1 MRAWLIL
8 CLLGTALPAQSIYK
22 TPGEVIDGA
31 VVTRLETELSGQ
43 NPDLPKIIGEGE
55 AELARYNA
63 QFIADKR
70 IQDERR
76 GQHAA
81 LSENA
86 IRIMALS
93 RSKEAGRNYFLG
105 DHPYMFRLHRLIGES
120 YDRSR
125 DRYRALNQYAMAF
138 RFTSFEQPYV
148 ETLSD
153 AERNARYIMILNG
166 FANEERLSE
175 ERDPQAIADA
185 KSFRTDLGQYT
196 KITAEAEEARK
207 RIATEEARL
216 ARGQSADPAG
226 ARTRF
231 DQLTAQKKNLEQRL
245 ENVRTTSY
253 KKYAQAKQKRDGELA
268 FFMAVLVQQLEG
280 KNKEIDRILNRS
292 SFYRGI
298 GTELGEDRTPYREF
312 TAYGMLLELANKI
325 DPSNISYVS
334 LLANEYRHSRQV
346 GLALR
351 YFQDYFDLA
360 DKISPRPGDYDSNLL
375 AYAGLYT
382 DSQNYIRASELMEKY
397 VSNVNSPQVRLQL
410 ADISFQRT
418 GKLERAKELYNQFL
432 AAQLPF
438 DQITDTKKR
447 TESALVR
454 YRVNRNLAAIA
465 RRGLRTDQELA
476 SLQESEN
483 VFRTVEKDY
492 NVARQA
498 EDNIRAKLFE
508 IKQKVISREDEE
520 LQREYY
526 RLQRI
531 DLTEAAEI
539 TGYIRTRLDSMNF
552 GLVLERQAYLAERA
566 RDFNTAGVKYREMVL
581 RGTGSEQTRA
591 RENLERIRLTLAD
604 GMLRSPVLAP
614 DFER

>member
-1 MRAWLIL
+1 MKL
-8 CLLGTALPAQSIYK
+8 CVALTLFATSLSAQSIYK

-31 VVTRLETELSGQ
+31 VITRLENELAGQ

-55 AELARYNA
+55 AELARYNS

-76 GQHAA
+76 GQHVA

-86 IRIMALS
+86 IRLMALS

-105 DHPYMFRLHRLIGES
+105 DHPYLFRLHRLIGES

-138 RFTSFEQPYV
+138 RFTSLEQPYV
-148 ETLSD
+148 ETLSEND
-153 AERNARYIMILNG
+153 RHARYIQILNG
-166 FANEERLSE
+166 FANEDRLSE

-185 KSFRTDLGQYT
+185 RSFRTDLSQYT
-196 KITAEAEEARK
+196 KVSADAEEARK
-207 RIATEEARL
+207 QIAGEEARI
-216 ARGQSADPAG
+216 ARGQPGDPAA
-226 ARTRF
+226 ARAKF
-231 DQLTAQKKNLEQRL
+231 EQLSAQKKALEQRL

-253 KKYAQAKQKRDGELA
+253 KKYATEKQKRDGDLA
-268 FFMAVLVQQLEG
+268 FLMAVLVQQLEG

-312 TAYGMLLELANKI
+312 TAYGMVLELANKI
-325 DPSNISYVS
+325 DPSNISYVT
-334 LLANEYRHSRQV
+334 LLANEYKRSRQV
-346 GLALR
+346 PLALR

-360 DKISPRPGDYDSNLL
+360 DKLPQRPGDYDANLL
-375 AYAGLYT
+375 TYAGLYT
-382 DSQNYIRASELMEKY
+382 DSQNYIRASELLEKY
-397 VSNVNSPQVRLQL
+397 VKNVNSPQVRLQL

-418 GKLERAKELYNQFL
+418 GKLERAKELYEQFL
-432 AAQLPF
+432 SAQPPL

-454 YRVNRNLAAIA
+454 YRVHKNLAAIA
-465 RRGLRTDQELA
+465 RRSLRTEQELA
-476 SLQESEN
+476 SLQASEG
-483 VFRTVEKDY
+483 VFRTVEKDFAA
-492 NVARQA
+492 ARQA
-498 EDNIRAKLFE
+498 EDTIRSKLFE
-508 IKQKVISREDEE
+508 IKQKVISREDED

-531 DLTEAAEI
+531 DLTEAAEV

-566 RDFNTAGVKYREMVL
+566 RDFNTAGAKYREMVL
-581 RGTGSEQTRA
+581 RGTGPEQTRA

>member
-1 MRAWLIL
+1 MKF
-8 CLLGTALPAQSIYK
+8 CLAFALLVTGLSAQSIYK

-31 VVTRLETELSGQ
+31 VITRLENELAGQ

-55 AELARYNA
+55 AELARYNS

-76 GQHAA
+76 GQHVA

-105 DHPYMFRLHRLIGES
+105 DHPYLFRLHRLIGES

-138 RFTSFEQPYV
+138 RFTSLEQPYV
-148 ETLSD
+148 ETLSESD
-153 AERNARYIMILNG
+153 RHARYIQILNG
-166 FANEERLSE
+166 FANEDRLSE

-185 KSFRTDLGQYT
+185 RSFRTDLSQYT
-196 KITAEAEEARK
+196 KVSADAEEARK
-207 RIATEEARL
+207 QIAGEEARI
-216 ARGQSADPAG
+216 ARGRPGNPAA

-231 DQLTAQKKNLEQRL
+231 EQLSAQKKALEQRL

-253 KKYAQAKQKRDGELA
+253 KKYATEKQKRDGDLA
-268 FFMAVLVQQLEG
+268 FLMAVLVQQLEG

-312 TAYGMLLELANKI
+312 TAYGMVLELANKI
-325 DPSNISYVS
+325 DPTNISYVT
-334 LLANEYRHSRQV
+334 LLANEYKRSRQV
-346 GLALR
+346 PLALR

-360 DKISPRPGDYDSNLL
+360 EKLPQRPGDYDANLL
-375 AYAGLYT
+375 TYAGLYT
-382 DSQNYIRASELMEKY
+382 DSQNYIRASELLEKH
-397 VSNVNSPQVRLQL
+397 VKNVNSPQVRLQL

-418 GKLERAKELYNQFL
+418 GKLERAKELYEQFL
-432 AAQLPF
+432 AAQPPL

-454 YRVNRNLAAIA
+454 YRVHKNLAAIA
-465 RRGLRTDQELA
+465 RRSLRTEQELA
-476 SLQESEN
+476 SLQASEG
-483 VFRTVEKDY
+483 VFRTVEKDFTA
-492 NVARQA
+492 ARQA
-498 EDNIRAKLFE
+498 EDTIRSKLFE

-531 DLTEAAEI
+531 DLTEAAEV

-566 RDFNTAGVKYREMVL
+566 RDFNTAGAKYREMVL
-581 RGTGSEQTRA
+581 RGTGPEQTRA